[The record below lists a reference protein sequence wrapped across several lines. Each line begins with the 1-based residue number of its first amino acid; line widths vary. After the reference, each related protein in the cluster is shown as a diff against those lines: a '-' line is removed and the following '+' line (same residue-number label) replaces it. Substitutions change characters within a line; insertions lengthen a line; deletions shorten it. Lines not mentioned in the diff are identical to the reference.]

1 MCRMLGLVG
10 VGSRV
15 GVTTDGSSGT
25 TVFVSSVC
33 VVSVERRWVV
43 VSWSG
48 GSGSGVGSAGG
59 PVLCSGVRS
68 GWGVD
73 SVVVARLGSSCS
85 RGSVVV
91 AVGEAGVGVVSSVNK
106 VVGAGV
112 TPMADSSLVCAGVVD
127 AGSLCATGGSPGSFI
142 GMSDNLP
149 FGLVLVEVAG
159 DF

>member
-68 GWGVD
+68 GWCVGSVIVAGLGAGCGGS
-73 SVVVARLGSSCS
+73 SVVV
-85 RGSVVV
+85 V
-91 AVGEAGVGVVSSVNK
+91 ACMGAGGGVVSIVS
-106 VVGAGV
+106 
-112 TPMADSSLVCAGVVD
+112 
-127 AGSLCATGGSPGSFI
+127 TGRC
-142 GMSDNLP
+142 LRHR
-149 FGLVLVEVAG
+149 
-159 DF
+159 